1 MKKITFKNII
11 AIYIVLIIIQF
22 LILAFSKNVDSVG
35 FEVKKGKEV
44 AIIRN
49 PELYEKYRNS
59 YKKNTNSYN
68 KKLEEELILK
78 VAEQIYVEKLNRMQM
93 DCRLREVS
101 NKDQKNI
108 NELVQFFKDTINQMK
123 TVKPDSYEILEFQHQ
138 MDVVKKG
145 YSPVQYL
152 MEKIL
157 GLRTLEFLIN
167 QKNYFYIIITTI
179 LFFILLGINLFK
191 GSKS

>member
-68 KKLEEELILK
+68 KKLE
-78 VAEQIYVEKLNRMQM
+78 
-93 DCRLREVS
+93 
-101 NKDQKNI
+101 
-108 NELVQFFKDTINQMK
+108 
-123 TVKPDSYEILEFQHQ
+123 
-138 MDVVKKG
+138 
-145 YSPVQYL
+145 
-152 MEKIL
+152 
-157 GLRTLEFLIN
+157 
-167 QKNYFYIIITTI
+167 
-179 LFFILLGINLFK
+179 
-191 GSKS
+191 

>member
-1 MKKITFKNII
+1 M
-11 AIYIVLIIIQF
+11 
-22 LILAFSKNVDSVG
+22 
-35 FEVKKGKEV
+35 
-44 AIIRN
+44 
-49 PELYEKYRNS
+49 
-59 YKKNTNSYN
+59 
-68 KKLEEELILK
+68 ILK